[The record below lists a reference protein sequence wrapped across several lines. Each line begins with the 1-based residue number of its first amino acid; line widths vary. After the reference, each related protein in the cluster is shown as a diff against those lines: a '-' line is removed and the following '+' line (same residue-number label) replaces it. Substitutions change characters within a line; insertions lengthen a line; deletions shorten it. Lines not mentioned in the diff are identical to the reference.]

1 MQNAKAIGSNPELRR
16 TSSFDRTWE
25 ENVAESV
32 ANELVLQMHSSTKGS
47 SMSGLEQP
55 DETSKS
61 KLKETKLV
69 KPGRSSH
76 EEKKTAKVQD
86 DKKSQPRK
94 LREFHNIKISQV
106 GSVLLELFRIH
117 FPDII
122 ICIEIHL
129 CFIMS
134 RLSY

>member
-1 MQNAKAIGSNPELRR
+1 MQALKSQNLKSNPELRR

-32 ANELVLQMHSSTKGS
+32 ANELVLQMHSSTKGGS
-47 SMSGLEQP
+47 LSCIEQI

-61 KLKETKLV
+61 KLKENKVV
-69 KPGRSSH
+69 KPGRTSH
-76 EEKKTAKVQD
+76 EEKKTAKAQD

-106 GSVLLELFRIH
+106 SSF
-117 FPDII
+117 F
-122 ICIEIHL
+122 
-129 CFIMS
+129 
-134 RLSY
+134 

>member
-1 MQNAKAIGSNPELRR
+1 M
-16 TSSFDRTWE
+16 
-25 ENVAESV
+25 AESV
-32 ANELVLQMHSSTKGS
+32 ANELVLQMHSSAKGGS
-47 SMSGLEQP
+47 ISCIEQP

-76 EEKKTAKVQD
+76 EEKKGAKAQD

-106 GSVLLELFRIH
+106 DLELFHIP
-117 FPDII
+117 FSNILLLKFYLII
-122 ICIEIHL
+122 
-129 CFIMS
+129 MN
-134 RLSY
+134 

>member
-1 MQNAKAIGSNPELRR
+1 MQASKLQNAKAVGSNPELRR
-16 TSSFDRTWE
+16 SSSFDRTWE

-47 SMSGLEQP
+47 SMSCLEQP
-55 DETSKS
+55 DDTSKS

-69 KPGRSSH
+69 KPGRASH
-76 EEKKTAKVQD
+76 EEKKTAKVHD

-106 GSVLLELFRIH
+106 GSVLLELFLIH
-117 FPDII
+117 FPNILLFVLKFT
-122 ICIEIHL
+122 CA
-129 CFIMS
+129 S
-134 RLSY
+134 